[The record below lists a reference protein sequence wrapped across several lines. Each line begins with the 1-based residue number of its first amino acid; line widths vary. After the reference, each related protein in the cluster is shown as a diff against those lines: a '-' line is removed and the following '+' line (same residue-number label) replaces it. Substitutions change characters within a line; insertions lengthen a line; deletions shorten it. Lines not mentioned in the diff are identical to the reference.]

1 MDLEII
7 TLSEISQ
14 RKTGLYDITYMQTLK
29 NNTNEHIY
37 SAETDSQTQKTSFE
51 DFLKIVEKNQKNDI
65 Q

>member
-37 SAETDSQTQKTSFE
+37 STETDSQTQKTSFE
-51 DFLKIVEKNQKNDI
+51 DFKKIVEKNQKNDI